1 MLIGVIAGLLGLSFG
16 VFGVLAFRVSE
27 QQRKLVDVEYD
38 EPALPPGSAEVLA
51 VVGQAFVVVDAI
63 DGVVRASPAAYAY
76 GLVRGHT
83 VVHRELLD
91 MTANVRRDGVILEKK
106 LELPRG
112 PLGQGT
118 IVVQVRAAMLGEE
131 YILLLADDRTE
142 ITRTEEIRNDFVAN
156 VSHELKTPVG
166 AISLLAEALE
176 SSADDEEAVRRFA
189 KRMHKESARLAALVQ
204 DIIELSRL
212 QGANVAQRGH
222 AVDINDVIS
231 EAVDRSQLPA
241 ESKNIQIVIGGRVEA
256 KVYGDQDLLVTALRN
271 LIDNAIR
278 YSPENTRV
286 GIGVRS
292 KEGLIS
298 VSVTD
303 QGEGLS
309 PEDQERVFERFYR
322 VDAARSRHT
331 GGTGLGLSIVKHVI
345 SNHGGEVTLWSQP
358 GQGSTFTL
366 RLPEIEG
373 QDSDSASEA
382 RPPRPRTAAGETRDA
397 KASGH
402 ARPPEGSQLQNAK
415 EPRDAAG
422 VHERGANA

>member
-1 MLIGVIAGLLGLSFG
+1 MLIGVIAGLIGLALG
-16 VFGVLAFRVSE
+16 VFGVHAFRVSE
-27 QQRKLVDVEYD
+27 RQRKLVDVEFED
-38 EPALPPGSAEVLA
+38 PSLPEGAAEVLA
-51 VVGQAFVVVDAI
+51 AVGRAFVVVDAI

-83 VVHRELLD
+83 LVHEQLLE
-91 MTANVRRDGVILEKK
+91 MTAKVRRDGVILERL

-118 IVVQVRAAMLGEE
+118 IVVQVRAAVIAEE

-142 ITRTEEIRNDFVAN
+142 VTRTEEVRNDFVAN

-176 SSADDEEAVRRFA
+176 SSADDPEAVRRFA
-189 KRMHKESARLAALVQ
+189 RRTHKESARLAALVQ

-212 QGANVAQRGH
+212 QGANVAQQGR
-222 AVDINDVIS
+222 AVDINTVVA

-241 ESKNIQIVIGGRVEA
+241 ESKNIELVVGGHA
-256 KVYGDQDLLVTALRN
+256 DAMVYGDQDQLVTALRN

-286 GIGVRS
+286 GIGIRS
-292 KEGLIS
+292 KDGLVA

-331 GGTGLGLSIVKHVI
+331 GGTGLGLSIVKHVVA
-345 SNHGGEVTLWSQP
+345 NHGGEVTLWSQP
-358 GQGSTFTL
+358 GQGSTFTI
-366 RLPEIEG
+366 RLPELEG
-373 QDSDSASEA
+373 QDDDGAARSATRRPA
-382 RPPRPRTAAGETRDA
+382 RPRVRG
-397 KASGH
+397 
-402 ARPPEGSQLQNAK
+402 ARPVPEPK
-415 EPRDAAG
+415 T
-422 VHERGANA
+422 HTT

>member
-1 MLIGVIAGLLGLSFG
+1 MLIGVIAGLIGLSFG
-16 VFGVLAFRVSE
+16 MFGVLAFRVSE
-27 QQRKLVDVEYD
+27 QQRHIVDVD
-38 EPALPPGSAEVLA
+38 VDDPALPEGAAEVLA
-51 VVGQAFVVVDAI
+51 VLGRAFVVVDAI

-83 VVHRELLD
+83 LVHQQLLE
-91 MTANVRRDGVILEKK
+91 MTAKVRRDGVILERQ

-118 IVVQVRAAMLGEE
+118 IVVQVRAAVITEE

-142 ITRTEEIRNDFVAN
+142 FTRTEEVRNDFVAN

-176 SSADDEEAVRRFA
+176 SSADDPEAVKRFA
-189 KRMHKESARLAALVQ
+189 KRMHKESTRLAALVQ

-212 QGANVAQRGH
+212 QGADVAQQGRP
-222 AVDINDVIS
+222 VDINTVVS

-241 ESKNIQIVIGGRVEA
+241 ESKNIQLVVGGHADAR
-256 KVYGDQDLLVTALRN
+256 VYGDQDLLVTALRN

-278 YSPENTRV
+278 YSPENTKV
-286 GIGVRS
+286 GIGIRA
-292 KEGLIS
+292 KDGLVA

-358 GQGSTFTL
+358 GQGSTFTI
-366 RLPEIEG
+366 RLPEMEG
-373 QDSDSASEA
+373 QGEADEAGKAAA
-382 RPPRPRTAAGETRDA
+382 RPSGPDPRPQR
-397 KASGH
+397 
-402 ARPPEGSQLQNAK
+402 
-415 EPRDAAG
+415 RDAAG
-422 VHERGANA
+422 VHEQGATA

>member
-1 MLIGVIAGLLGLSFG
+1 MLIGVIAGLIGLSFG
-16 VFGVLAFRVSE
+16 AFGVLAFRVSE
-27 QQRKLVDVEYD
+27 RQRQLVDVDVE
-38 EPALPPGSAEVLA
+38 ELALPAGAAEVLA
-51 VVGQAFVVVDAI
+51 VVGRAFVVVDAV

-83 VVHRELLD
+83 VVHKQLLD
-91 MTANVRRDGVILEKK
+91 MTAGVRRDGVIIEKQ

-118 IVVQVRAAMLGEE
+118 IIVQVRAAMLGEE

-176 SSADDEEAVRRFA
+176 SSADDEQAVRRFA
-189 KRMHKESARLAALVQ
+189 KRMHKESGRLAALVQ

-212 QGANVAQRGH
+212 QGASVAQQGRP
-222 AVDINDVIS
+222 VDINAVIS

-241 ESKNIQIVIGGRVEA
+241 ESKNITIVVGGHA
-256 KVYGDQDLLVTALRN
+256 DGMVYGDPDLLVTALRN

-286 GIGVRS
+286 GVGVRA
-292 KEGLIS
+292 KEGLIA

-331 GGTGLGLSIVKHVI
+331 GGTGLGLSIVKHVV

-366 RLPEIEG
+366 RLPEMEG
-373 QDSDSASEA
+373 PDVEEE
-382 RPPRPRTAAGETRDA
+382 PAAGPKSA
-397 KASGH
+397 PPKHH
-402 ARPPEGSQLQNAK
+402 AARQSHES
-415 EPRDAAG
+415 RAAG
-422 VHERGANA
+422 AHEQGASA